1 VTALVNDALVV
12 LATVEGRE
20 LDTQALEAVGLLAL
34 VAGQDVE
41 PGDTDGTWR
50 IAPRTAPDRVIST
63 VDPDSRHIHKSIRS
77 YRNGYKAHVVVEPVT
92 GLICG
97 QQLTAGNAPDGPT
110 GVELMNHEPK
120 ARQVLADSAYG
131 SGETRAGLR
140 QRNHRLA
147 IKPWPVSDTG
157 RFGRDDF
164 SVDHDARTATCP
176 ADVTVTVTTKGTA
189 TFGAKCHGCPLRS
202 RCTTRHDG
210 RVLVLQP
217 HDAELVEARRAWRDG
232 DFAVD
237 YRRWRPMVE
246 RSLAWL
252 VRPGRRVAYRGVA
265 RNRIW
270 LAHRAAAINLQRL
283 LNLGLTGAAHG
294 WTLATLS

>member
-1 VTALVNDALVV
+1 MSGLVNDALVV
-12 LATVEGRE
+12 LAALDGVE
-20 LDTQALEAVGLLAL
+20 LDPAATEAVGLLAL

-50 IAPRTAPDRVIST
+50 IAQRTATDRVIST
-63 VDPDSRHIHKSIRS
+63 VDPDSRHIHKTVRA
-77 YRNGYKAHVVVEPVT
+77 YRDGYKAHVVVEPST

-110 GVELMNHEPK
+110 GVELMATEPK

-131 SGETRAGLR
+131 SGETRVALK
-140 QRNHRLA
+140 QRRHRLA
-147 IKPWPVSDTG
+147 IKPWPTVDTG

-164 SVDHDARTATCP
+164 TVDHAARTATCP
-176 ADVTVTVTTKGTA
+176 AGHTVTLTA
-189 TFGAKCHGCPLRS
+189 ANNAVFDRRCHGCPLRS
-202 RCTTRHDG
+202 RCTTARDG
-210 RVLVLQP
+210 RTLHLTD
-217 HDAELVEARRAWRDG
+217 HDAELVEARQAWTAG
-232 DFAVD
+232 DFADD

-270 LAHRAAAINLQRL
+270 LAHRAAAVNLRRL
-283 LNLGLTGAAHG
+283 VNLGLNHHDG
-294 WTLATLS
+294 WRLATG